1 MPHNA
6 LFQTVFAKSALC
18 KQAEV
23 DEMLMHC
30 LQKVH
35 YEMAHNA
42 LFANSE
48 EGR

>member
-6 LFQTVFAKSALC
+6 LFANSE
-18 KQAEV
+18 EV
-23 DEMLMHC
+23 DEMP
-30 LQKVH
+30 
-35 YEMAHNA
+35 HNA